1 VAGFGEVFDM
11 DPRASGREA
20 LEERIGPQENH
31 PAETTA

>member
-1 VAGFGEVFDM
+1 M